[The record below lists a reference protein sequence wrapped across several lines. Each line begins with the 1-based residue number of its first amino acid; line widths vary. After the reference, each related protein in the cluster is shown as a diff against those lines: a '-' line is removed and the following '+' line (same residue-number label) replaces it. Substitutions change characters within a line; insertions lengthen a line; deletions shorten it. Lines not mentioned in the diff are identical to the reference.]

1 MRRFLLRL
9 AWLAIFLCV
18 PVQTAALAA
27 EWAEPITVR
36 AVFEGQLPLG
46 GLTRIGLQTVP
57 ATGRGASSR
66 ASKRTGRG
74 WKRRAAMG
82 TRGPRL
88 RVYWRGWP

>member
-27 EWAEPITVR
+27 EPAKPITGR
-36 AVFEGQLPLG
+36 AVFEGQLPLAG
-46 GLTRIGLQTVP
+46 MRFDAYRV
-57 ATGRGASSR
+57 ADRSSD
-66 ASKRTGRG
+66 
-74 WKRRAAMG
+74 G
-82 TRGPRL
+82 TWSLGPRL

>member
-27 EWAEPITVR
+27 ERAEPITVR
-36 AVFEGQLPLG
+36 AVFEGQLPL
-46 GLTRIGLQTVP
+46 
-57 ATGRGASSR
+57 AGRSSD
-66 ASKRTGRG
+66 
-74 WKRRAAMG
+74 G
-82 TRGPRL
+82 TWSLGPRL